1 MNIVILAAGM
11 GKRMQSSMPK
21 VLHPIAH
28 KPMLQHVLDNVLQ
41 MQPSPSKIIIVVGH
55 GAEQVERSIKT
66 NNSSNI
72 IFVKQEQQLGTGHA
86 VMQALPHLDANEPT
100 LVLYGDVPLT
110 TLASLKSLMSNNNNA
125 CLNILTAI
133 YDNPTGYGRIVKDE
147 EGHIVSI
154 VEEKDATQQQKG
166 IQEINTGIM
175 LLPTKFLYTWL
186 PNLGN
191 KNAQGEY
198 YLTDVVAKAVED
210 NIHINCV
217 HPCIA
222 NWETFGV
229 NSKAQ
234 LADLERI
241 YQANIANVL
250 LKQGATL
257 MDSSRIDVRGNL
269 NIGKDVTIDVGCVF
283 EGSVYLADGV
293 HIKPYCII
301 KNSTIN
307 ASTTIE
313 AFSHIDDANIGANN
327 KIGPYARI
335 RPQTHTQND
344 VHIGNFV
351 ELKNTKVDNA
361 SKINHLSYMGDA
373 VIGANV
379 NIGAGVITCNYD
391 GVNKYLTHIEDNCF
405 IGSDVQLI
413 APVKI
418 EQGATIG
425 AGSTITKTAKANALT
440 LSRAKQISI
449 EDWQRPVKIAKV
461 KVNE

>member
-1 MNIVILAAGM
+1 
-11 GKRMQSSMPK
+11 
-21 VLHPIAH
+21 
-28 KPMLQHVLDNVLQ
+28 
-41 MQPSPSKIIIVVGH
+41 
-55 GAEQVERSIKT
+55 
-66 NNSSNI
+66 
-72 IFVKQEQQLGTGHA
+72 
-86 VMQALPHLDANEPT
+86 
-100 LVLYGDVPLT
+100 
-110 TLASLKSLMSNNNNA
+110 MSNNNTA

-147 EGHIVSI
+147 EGHVVSI
-154 VEEKDATQQQKG
+154 VEEKDASQQQKG

-175 LLPTKFLYTWL
+175 LLPTKYLYTWL

-217 HPCIA
+217 HPYIA

-241 YQANIANVL
+241 YQANIANL
-250 LKQGATL
+250 LLEQGATL

-307 ASTTIE
+307 ANTIIE

-327 KIGPYARI
+327 KVGPYARI

-391 GVNKYLTHIEDNCF
+391 GVNKHLTNIEDNCF

-418 EQGATIG
+418 ENGATIG

-449 EDWQRPVKIAKV
+449 EDWQRPVKIV
-461 KVNE
+461 V